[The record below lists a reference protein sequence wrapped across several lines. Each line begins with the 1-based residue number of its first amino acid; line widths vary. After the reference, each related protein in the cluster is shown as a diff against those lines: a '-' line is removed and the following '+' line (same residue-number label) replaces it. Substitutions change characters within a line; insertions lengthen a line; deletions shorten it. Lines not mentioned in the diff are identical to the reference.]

1 MDNLKFEDFHY
12 HALTPEDEEAVVGDA
27 FKIIFLGDISVGKT
41 NLMTRFTAD
50 TFSIN
55 SKATI
60 GCDVATKPVKI
71 GQSLFRLQI
80 WDTSG
85 QERYK
90 SFTAAYFKD
99 ANGIIFVYDI
109 TNRSSFTGIE
119 GWHKMAMEGT
129 NWPNV
134 AKMLIGNK
142 SDCQDTREVSEA
154 EGEDFAKRIG
164 VPFFET
170 SAMDNHNDC
179 VGRAFFSL
187 VMSTLTRHHLHQTPK
202 RPHLRPGGPQERG
215 QR

>member
-1 MDNLKFEDFHY
+1 MEQLKFEDFHY
-12 HALTPEDEEAVVGDA
+12 KALSPEDDESAVGDA

-60 GCDVATKPVKI
+60 GCDVATKPIKL
-71 GQSLFRLQI
+71 GPYLFRLQI

-90 SFTAAYFKD
+90 SFTSAYFKD
-99 ANGIIFVYDI
+99 ANGIVFVYDI
-109 TNRSSFTGIE
+109 THRQSFTNIE
-119 GWHKMAMEGT
+119 SWYKMAVDGT
-129 NWPNV
+129 NWPAV

-142 SDCQDTREVSEA
+142 SDMVKDREVSEA
-154 EGEDFAKRIG
+154 EGIDFAKRIG

-179 VGRAFFSL
+179 VGHSFFNL
-187 VMSTLTRHHLHQTPK
+187 VMSKLIRHHSY
-202 RPHLRPGGPQERG
+202 
-215 QR
+215 

>member
-1 MDNLKFEDFHY
+1 MNDLKFADFHY
-12 HALTPEDEEAVVGDA
+12 RSLSAEDEDSVVGDA

-60 GCDVATKPVKI
+60 GCDVAAKPVKL
-71 GQSLFRLQI
+71 GNYLFRLQI

-109 TNRSSFTGIE
+109 TNRNSFKNIE
-119 GWHKMAMEGT
+119 NWHKMAQNGT
-129 NWPNV
+129 NWPMV

-142 SDCQDTREVSEA
+142 SDCQETREVSEA
-154 EGEDFAKRIG
+154 EGEDFAKAMG
-164 VPFFET
+164 LPFFET
-170 SAMDNHNDC
+170 SAMDNHDDC
-179 VGRAFFSL
+179 VGKAFFSL
-187 VMSTLTRHHLHQTPK
+187 VMSELTRHDPAEA
-202 RPHLRPGGPQERG
+202 GERSVL
-215 QR
+215 

>member
-1 MDNLKFEDFHY
+1 MEHLKYEDFHY
-12 HALTPEDEEAVVGDA
+12 WALSPEDDESAVGDA

-60 GCDVATKPVKI
+60 GCDVATKPIKL
-71 GQSLFRLQI
+71 GPYLFRLQI

-109 TNRSSFTGIE
+109 TNRASFANIE
-119 GWHKMAMEGT
+119 SWYKMAVDGT
-129 NWPNV
+129 NWPLV

-142 SDCQDTREVSEA
+142 SDCINEREVSEA
-154 EGEDFAKRIG
+154 EGEDFARRIG

-187 VMSTLTRHHLHQTPK
+187 VMSGLTRHRRHQEGPG
-202 RPHLRPGGPQERG
+202 PLLRSDHPQVE
-215 QR
+215 

>member
-1 MDNLKFEDFHY
+1 MDAMKFEDFHY
-12 HALTPEDEEAVVGDA
+12 RSVNSDEDESIVGDA

-41 NLMTRFTAD
+41 NLMTRFTQD

-60 GCDVATKPVKI
+60 GCDVATKPVRL
-71 GQSLFRLQI
+71 GPYLFRLQI

-109 TNRSSFTGIE
+109 TNRSSFTNIE
-119 GWHKMAMEGT
+119 SWYKMALDGT
-129 NWPNV
+129 NWPVV

-142 SDCQDTREVSEA
+142 SDCQNDREVSEA
-154 EGEDFAKRIG
+154 EGEDFARRIG

-187 VMSTLTRHHLHQTPK
+187 VSSELSRHHIHQ
-202 RPHLRPGGPQERG
+202 EAE
-215 QR
+215 